1 MTPAQADK
9 LIWLSESATKEEYFE
24 FWDKV
29 QEEHGHT
36 DDRMCELIGLRFAVN
51 TAFGE
56 DE

>member
-9 LIWLSESATKEEYFE
+9 LIWLSESATKEEYFS
-24 FWDKV
+24 FWDEV

-51 TAFGE
+51 KAFGE

>member
-36 DDRMCELIGLRFAVN
+36 DDRMCELIGLRFAIN
-51 TAFGE
+51 KAFGE